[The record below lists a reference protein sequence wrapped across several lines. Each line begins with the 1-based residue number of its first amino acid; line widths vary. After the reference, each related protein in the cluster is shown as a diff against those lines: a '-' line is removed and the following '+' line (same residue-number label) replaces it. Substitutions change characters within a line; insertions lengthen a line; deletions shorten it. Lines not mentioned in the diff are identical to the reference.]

1 MTILKKTLSLCL
13 VLIVVVG
20 LFGCGMMQQ
29 AVDSADPE
37 SDQLLTAF
45 LDALGSNDANAAY
58 QLMFPGSVDQSDF
71 DDHWAVLTRDWGMSV
86 DYTFQKVNVK
96 TTISTGGKY
105 VDNVY
110 IVKRPNRY
118 DYVINL
124 SRAESGGQSG
134 ITYMAIEILLAT
146 FGGAAY

>member
-1 MTILKKTLSLCL
+1 MTILRKTLSVCL
-13 VLIVVVG
+13 VLAAVMG
-20 LFGCGMMQQ
+20 LFGCSMMQQ

-96 TTISTGGKY
+96 TTISTGGKS

-146 FGGAAY
+146 FGGTAY